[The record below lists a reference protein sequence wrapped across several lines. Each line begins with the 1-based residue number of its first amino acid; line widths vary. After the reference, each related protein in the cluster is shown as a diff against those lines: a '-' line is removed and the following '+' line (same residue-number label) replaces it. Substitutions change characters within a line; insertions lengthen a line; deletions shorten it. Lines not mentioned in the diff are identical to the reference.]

1 MKELFN
7 RFQAALAGTV
17 LLLALSLLA
26 VFFPVQQELMKGEL
40 ANFQAEGEMYLL
52 GLNKFVQG
60 CIQNTNSLICS
71 SSERNQIT
79 AYFNGELSYTQLK
92 TATQLKYDARASGLN
107 DCLLAIRLV
116 DNHILNYSGN
126 RDYLHSLNLP
136 NQVSTPTGVAF
147 VNYNKKP
154 LFIVHS
160 PYRVGDRLLYCDVV
174 VYDPSKV
181 MEELNLNNYYVSIIA
196 RSSFEPGSEVTE
208 RVFTKDNR
216 TNFYGDILLSNAILM
231 LTVDNSE
238 LYKSVRNSTAKSIL
252 IITLSLSITLGLI
265 YFFVYWPAQQL
276 LVELRLA
283 NKEQQLQKA
292 KVEKLS
298 NGQKDLFN
306 IFRYLSESWSF
317 EEDFTVISRS
327 LPFIIGYRNLIIAV
341 RESKEALSYTVKEI
355 TDDLVSNNLESALQ
369 IKGTLLE
376 QSLSSGEPFYSGNV
390 QAEVPSI
397 SHYHHA
403 VQSIIISPI
412 IYKNFRWGLV
422 AIDHL
427 EKNAFTQLDLEL
439 MNMLASHI
447 ALHLEEMDDKN
458 KLNQEATRL
467 RALIEMVNQAVLERD
482 AGRIAHLIADMLNG
496 MNFCSTA
503 IYRTNK
509 ERTDFDL
516 LIQYDYTGLEAEM
529 MVFNREWLDQVA
541 ATRTMKIIDPEIGD
555 YHRFLTPISFGDEL
569 CGVFCLSKKQSFTNQ
584 DVEFA
589 LVISN
594 YLAVFWELN
603 NLISRIEQEA
613 LIDPLTGVWNRRY
626 VMKRIE
632 EEDEKIKR
640 HGGEACVAI
649 LDLGNFKLI
658 NDRFGHTA
666 GDEVLKATANAIL
679 RTIRS
684 IDSVGRYG
692 GDEFIV
698 LFPNTSME
706 QAQKALHRV
715 NQEISRQ
722 QPAGVDMD
730 IFADFGIASCPLDTS
745 RLLETITIAD
755 ARMYNN
761 KRVRKGEELS

>member
-40 ANFQAEGEMYLL
+40 CNFRTAGDMYLL
-52 GLNKFVQG
+52 GLNRFVQG
-60 CIQNTNSLICS
+60 CIRNTDSLMCTS
-71 SSERNQIT
+71 DERSQIT
-79 AYFNGELSYTQLK
+79 AYFNGELGYAQLK
-92 TATQLKYDARASGLN
+92 RSTQLKYEAKVSGLN
-107 DCLLAIRLV
+107 DCLLAVRMV
-116 DNHILNYSGN
+116 DNRILNYFGN
-126 RDYLHSLNLP
+126 RDYLHALDLP
-136 NQVSTPTGVAF
+136 DLVAAPMGVAV

-160 PYRVGDRLLYCDVV
+160 PYKAGDRLLYCDIA
-174 VYDPSKV
+174 VYDPSNILD
-181 MEELNLNNYYVSIIA
+181 ELILNHYQVSIIA
-196 RSSFEPGSEVTE
+196 RSNWDPGTEVTQ

-216 TNFYGDILLSNAILM
+216 TNFYGDILFSNGVLVLS
-231 LTVDNSE
+231 VDNSE
-238 LYKSVRNSTAKSIL
+238 LYKSARNSTAKSIF

-276 LVELRLA
+276 LAELRLA
-283 NKEQQLQKA
+283 NKKQQMQKA
-292 KVEKLS
+292 IVEKLS
-298 NGQKDLFN
+298 NGQKDLFK

-327 LPFIIGYRNLIIAV
+327 LPFIIDYRNLIIAI
-341 RESKEALSYTVKEI
+341 RESKEAPSYTVKVI
-355 TDDLVSNNLESALQ
+355 SNDLVSHNLKSTLQ
-369 IKGTLLE
+369 GTIFE
-376 QSLSSGEPFYSGNV
+376 QTISSGEPFYSGNV
-390 QAEVPSI
+390 QADVPSI
-397 SHYHHA
+397 SRYHKEI
-403 VQSIIISPI
+403 QSMIISPI

-422 AIDHL
+422 AIDHT
-427 EKNAFTQLDLEL
+427 EKDAYTELDLEL
-439 MNMLASHI
+439 MNMLAAHI

-467 RALIEMVNQAVLERD
+467 RALIDMVNQAVLERD
-482 AGRIAHLIADMLNG
+482 ANRIAHLIVDMLKG
-496 MNFCSTA
+496 MNFSSIA
-503 IYRTNK
+503 IYQTNK
-509 ERTDFDL
+509 EGDLDL
-516 LIQYDYTGLEAEM
+516 LIHYDYTGLEAEM
-529 MVFNREWLDQVA
+529 IVFKREWLEQVT
-541 ATRTMKIIDPEIGD
+541 ATKTMKIIEPEIGD
-555 YHRFLTPISFGDEL
+555 YHRVLTPVCFGDEL
-569 CGVFCLSKKQSFTNQ
+569 CGVFCLSKQQSFTNQ
-584 DVEFA
+584 DIEFA
-589 LVISN
+589 LVVSN
-594 YLAVFWELN
+594 HLAVFWELN

-626 VMKRIE
+626 MMKRIE
-632 EEDEKIKR
+632 EEDDKIKR

-658 NDRFGHTA
+658 NDRFGHAA
-666 GDEVLKATANAIL
+666 GDEVLKATADAIL

-684 IDSVGRYG
+684 IDSAGRYG

-706 QAQKALHRV
+706 QARKALHRL

-745 RLLETITIAD
+745 SLLEAITIAD